1 VYAWDSQ
8 EERQLCK
15 SEKVL
20 FHNHLRGTAGA
31 ESQGDV
37 PMWNTPADE
46 IRTRVV
52 YAVELRRIDELER
65 KGDGVPL

>member
-1 VYAWDSQ
+1 VYVWVSQ

-15 SEKVL
+15 SEKVR
-20 FHNHLRGTAGA
+20 FHNDLRGTAGA
-31 ESQGDV
+31 ECPGDV

-46 IRTRVV
+46 IRTWVA

-65 KGDGVPL
+65 KGRGVLL